1 MNIPRSVTFVRLS
14 LATLRGSGDTR
25 HEQGGRGGP
34 RCQGEAAV
42 GGRNAMNPAPSPG
55 GQCRRDGGPAFT
67 PRSDA
72 RIRG

>member
-14 LATLRGSGDTR
+14 LAALRGTGETR
-25 HEQGGRGGP
+25 REPGGRGGP
-34 RCQGEAAV
+34 RCQGEAV
-42 GGRNAMNPAPSPG
+42 GDGRNAMNPAPSPG

-67 PRSDA
+67 PRIDA